1 MPVAQAASLCL
12 LDYYRLAACATWYSS
27 RRLPTIAFLEVA
39 SALSAVE
46 TLSQLVSINSVNS
59 FYRDGPGEASVAEFV
74 LSFFRER
81 GIESTTQSVLPGR
94 TNVIARLPGKDPS
107 RRVLLEAHMD
117 TVSVEGMS
125 IPPFVPTIEDGKLFG
140 RGACDTKGG
149 LAAMM
154 HAVAD
159 LKQSGQKPPCE
170 VWMCAVVDE
179 EFSFLGVQKLCD
191 GLRADAALV
200 AEPTEMRVAIASK
213 GVLRWRI
220 VASGVAAHSSKAHL
234 GVNAIHHMARL
245 VLALERY
252 HESLLATVHPMLG
265 SPSGNVGIIQGGVQ
279 VNFVPD
285 RCFIEIDRRM
295 LPGESV
301 ENVLLGYQ
309 SIVDQIQQA
318 EPKARF
324 DMEQPMLI
332 DHAMATD
339 PNAAVATCAQRTLS
353 QLGREAHF
361 CGVPFGSDASKL
373 SRQGIPSVI
382 IGPGS
387 IDRAHAAIEYVELD
401 QVELAF
407 EFYRRFLLNFE

>member
-1 MPVAQAASLCL
+1 MRILSVA
-12 LDYYRLAACATWYSS
+12 
-27 RRLPTIAFLEVA
+27 
-39 SALSAVE
+39 E
-46 TLSQLVSINSVNS
+46 TLSQLVRINSVNS
-59 FYRDGPGEASVAEFV
+59 FYREGPGEAAIAEFI
-74 LSFFRER
+74 LAFFQSH
-81 GIESTTQSVLPGR
+81 GIETTTQSVLPGR

-117 TVSVEGMS
+117 TVSAEGMS

-154 HAVAD
+154 VAVAD

-179 EFSFLGVQKLCD
+179 EYSFLGVQKLCE
-191 GLRADAALV
+191 GLHADAALV
-200 AEPTEMRVAIASK
+200 AEPTEMRAAIASK

-220 VASGVAAHSSKAHL
+220 VAHGKSAHSSKAHL

-252 HESLLATVHPMLG
+252 HDSLLAMEHPMLG
-265 SPSGNVGIIQGGVQ
+265 PPTGNVGIIQGGVQ

-301 ENVLLGYQ
+301 ENVLRDYQ
-309 SIVDQIQQA
+309 TIVDSIQQA
-318 EPKARF
+318 DPQARF
-324 DMEQPMLI
+324 EMEQPMLI

-339 PNAAVATCAQRTLS
+339 PITPVATCAQKTLK

-373 SRQGIPSVI
+373 SRQGVPSVI

-387 IDRAHAAIEYVELD
+387 IDQAHAAIEYVELD